1 MSNRFFGGILKIGPA
16 TSFLITFLT
25 AKTTTGV
32 FLHEITQN
40 LSGILLRL
48 QEESERLQNPHA
60 AYWNTSLITAHIFN
74 ICLVYSIFIG
84 IFVILKYENSIRV
97 TTMPSRSMSFLMFNH
112 M

>member
-1 MSNRFFGGILKIGPA
+1 MSNRFFGGILKIGLA

-48 QEESERLQNPHA
+48 QEESERPQNLHA
-60 AYWNTSLITAHIFN
+60 A
-74 ICLVYSIFIG
+74 
-84 IFVILKYENSIRV
+84 
-97 TTMPSRSMSFLMFNH
+97 
-112 M
+112 